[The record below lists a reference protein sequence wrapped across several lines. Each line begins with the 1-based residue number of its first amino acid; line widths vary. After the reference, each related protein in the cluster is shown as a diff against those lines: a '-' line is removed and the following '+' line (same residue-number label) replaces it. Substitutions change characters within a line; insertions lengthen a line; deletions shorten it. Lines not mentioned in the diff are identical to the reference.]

1 MLLNLK
7 INNFALIKESD
18 IMFTKGLNILSG
30 ETGAG
35 KSIIFEALSVALG
48 ERASKSMIKTG
59 TDHSVI
65 EAVFSLTDELK
76 TLLNEKGL
84 ISDIDEETVII
95 RRDIYLDYPTVSR
108 INGFSATL
116 ADLKEI
122 SAYLCDIYGQ
132 YEHQLLL
139 DKDNYL
145 SIINK
150 ATRIDFSDEYDKLE
164 NELRQIFN
172 EIRELNKSLKNF
184 LEKSSNLDSEIDY
197 IEFQINE
204 INDINPV
211 SGEMDEIKDEL
222 KKLQNQELIQE
233 TLSNVDNNLRGSDEQ
248 FDNNDVLAKLGES
261 INSLEKISSYISDVD
276 GLIERMKTSMYE
288 LEDISSV
295 IAGYIGTDYD
305 ESRIEELSLRL
316 SRLQMLEKKYSTDID
331 GVLKKKAELEE
342 DLNDLKY
349 LDERIQEIKDSI
361 KVKEQQYN
369 DLALK
374 ISSLR
379 KSAAEKLE
387 SNLSDELHE
396 LDMQNSV
403 FKVEFS
409 TSKPSEKG
417 IDDVEF
423 LAKTNKGSSFKP
435 IREII
440 SGGEMSRFMLA
451 FKNVLSD
458 ANNYKTF
465 VFDEIDAGL
474 SGKVANTVG
483 KRLEKLAEKRQVL
496 IISHLPQIISKAD
509 SHYKI
514 TKKDIDDETVSYIKK
529 LNENERVEE
538 IARLLSGDSITSETL
553 KNAKLLLDEK
563 R

>member
-59 TDHSVI
+59 ADHSVI

-76 TLLNEKGL
+76 SLLSEKGL

-150 ATRIDFSDEYDKLE
+150 ATRIEYNDEYDKLE
-164 NELRQIFN
+164 SELKDIFI
-172 EIRELNKSLKNF
+172 EIKDLTSSLKNF
-184 LEKSSNLDSEIDY
+184 LEKSSNLDSEIDFL
-197 IEFQINE
+197 EFQINE
-204 INDINPV
+204 INEINPV
-211 SGEMDEIKDEL
+211 PGEMDEIKDEL

-233 TLSNVDNNLRGSDEQ
+233 TLSSIDNNLRGSDEQ
-248 FDNNDVLAKLGES
+248 FENNDVLAKLGES
-261 INSLEKISSYISDVD
+261 INNLERISNYMSDVD

-295 IAGYIGTDYD
+295 ISSYIGTDYD

-316 SRLQMLEKKYSTDID
+316 SKLQMLEKKYATDID
-331 GVLKKKAELEE
+331 GVLYKKEKLELE
-342 DLNDLKY
+342 LNDLKY
-349 LDERIQEIKDSI
+349 LDERIQEVRDKIKL
-361 KVKEQQYN
+361 KEDEYN
-369 DLALK
+369 VVANK
-374 ISSLR
+374 ISNLR
-379 KSAAEKLE
+379 KNAAEKLE
-387 SNLSDELHE
+387 KNLSDELHE

-409 TSKPSEKG
+409 VSKPTEKG

-514 TKKDIDDETVSYIKK
+514 TKKDIGDETVSSIKK

-538 IARLLSGDSITSETL
+538 IARLLSGDTITSETL

>member
-76 TLLNEKGL
+76 TLLDEKGL

-122 SAYLCDIYGQ
+122 SVYLCDIYGQ

-164 NELRQIFN
+164 NELRQVFN

-248 FDNNDVLAKLGES
+248 FENNDVLAKLGES
-261 INSLEKISSYISDVD
+261 INSLERISSYISDVD

-374 ISSLR
+374 ISGLR

-409 TSKPSEKG
+409 TSKPSESG
-417 IDDVEF
+417 IDEVEF

>member
-59 TDHSVI
+59 TEHSVI

-76 TLLNEKGL
+76 SLLSEKGL

-150 ATRIDFSDEYDKLE
+150 ATRIEYNDEYDKLE
-164 NELRQIFN
+164 SELKDIFI
-172 EIRELNKSLKNF
+172 EIKELTSSLKNF
-184 LEKSSNLDSEIDY
+184 LEKSSNLDSEIDFL
-197 IEFQINE
+197 EFQINE
-204 INDINPV
+204 INEINPV
-211 SGEMDEIKDEL
+211 PGEMDEIKDEL

-233 TLSNVDNNLRGSDEQ
+233 TLSSVDNNLRGSDEQ
-248 FDNNDVLAKLGES
+248 FENNDVLAKLGES
-261 INSLEKISSYISDVD
+261 INNLERISNYMSDVD

-295 IAGYIGTDYD
+295 ISSYIGTDYD

-316 SRLQMLEKKYSTDID
+316 SKLQMLEKKYATDID
-331 GVLKKKAELEE
+331 GVLYKKEKLELE
-342 DLNDLKY
+342 LNDLKY
-349 LDERIQEIKDSI
+349 LDERIQEVRDKIKL
-361 KVKEQQYN
+361 KEDEYN
-369 DLALK
+369 VVANK
-374 ISSLR
+374 ISNLR
-379 KSAAEKLE
+379 KNTAEKLE
-387 SNLSDELHE
+387 KNLSDELHE

-409 TSKPSEKG
+409 VSKPTEKG

-514 TKKDIDDETVSYIKK
+514 TKKDIGDETVSSIKK

-538 IARLLSGDSITSETL
+538 IARLLSGDTITSETL

>member
-76 TLLNEKGL
+76 SLLSEKGL

-122 SAYLCDIYGQ
+122 SAHLCDIYGQ

-150 ATRIDFSDEYDKLE
+150 ATRIEYNDEYDKLE
-164 NELRQIFN
+164 SELKDIFI
-172 EIRELNKSLKNF
+172 EIKDLTNSLKNF
-184 LEKSSNLDSEIDY
+184 LEKSSNLDSEIDFL
-197 IEFQINE
+197 EFQINE
-204 INDINPV
+204 INEINPV
-211 SGEMDEIKDEL
+211 PGEMDEIKDEL

-233 TLSNVDNNLRGSDEQ
+233 TLSSVDNNLRGSDEQ
-248 FDNNDVLAKLGES
+248 FENNDVLAKLGES
-261 INSLEKISSYISDVD
+261 INNLEKISNYMSDVD

-295 IAGYIGTDYD
+295 ISSYIGTDYD

-316 SRLQMLEKKYSTDID
+316 SKLQMLEKKYATDID
-331 GVLKKKAELEE
+331 GVLYKKEKLELE
-342 DLNDLKY
+342 LNDLKY
-349 LDERIQEIKDSI
+349 LDERIQEVRDKIKL
-361 KVKEQQYN
+361 KEDEYN
-369 DLALK
+369 VVANK
-374 ISSLR
+374 ISNLR
-379 KSAAEKLE
+379 KNAAEKLE
-387 SNLSDELHE
+387 KNLSDELHE

-409 TSKPSEKG
+409 VSKPTEKG

-514 TKKDIDDETVSYIKK
+514 TKKDIGDETVSSIKK

-538 IARLLSGDSITSETL
+538 IARLLSGDTITSETL

>member
-48 ERASKSMIKTG
+48 ERASKSMIKMG

-76 TLLNEKGL
+76 TLLDEKGL

-164 NELRQIFN
+164 NELRQVFN

-248 FDNNDVLAKLGES
+248 FENNDVLAKLGES

-403 FKVEFS
+403 FKVQFS
-409 TSKPSEKG
+409 VSKPTEKG

-538 IARLLSGDSITSETL
+538 IARLLSGDSITSETI

>member
-76 TLLNEKGL
+76 SLLSEKGL

-150 ATRIDFSDEYDKLE
+150 ATRIEYNDEYDKLE
-164 NELRQIFN
+164 DELKDIFI
-172 EIRELNKSLKNF
+172 EIKDLTSSLRNF
-184 LEKSSNLDSEIDY
+184 LEKSSNLDSEIDFL
-197 IEFQINE
+197 EFQINE
-204 INDINPV
+204 INEINPV
-211 SGEMDEIKDEL
+211 PGEMDEIKDEL

-233 TLSNVDNNLRGSDEQ
+233 TLSSVDNNLRGSDEQ
-248 FDNNDVLAKLGES
+248 FENNDVLAKLGES
-261 INSLEKISSYISDVD
+261 INNLEKISNYMSDVD

-295 IAGYIGTDYD
+295 ISSYIGTDYD

-316 SRLQMLEKKYSTDID
+316 SKLQMLEKKYATDID
-331 GVLKKKAELEE
+331 GVLYKKEKLELE
-342 DLNDLKY
+342 LNDLKY
-349 LDERIQEIKDSI
+349 LDERIQEVRDKIKL
-361 KVKEQQYN
+361 KEDEYN
-369 DLALK
+369 VVANK
-374 ISSLR
+374 ISNLR
-379 KSAAEKLE
+379 KNAAENLE
-387 SNLSDELHE
+387 KNLSDELHE

-409 TSKPSEKG
+409 VSKPTEKG

-514 TKKDIDDETVSYIKK
+514 TKKDIGDETVSSIKK

-538 IARLLSGDSITSETL
+538 IARLLSGDTITSETL

>member
-76 TLLNEKGL
+76 TLLDEKGL

-164 NELRQIFN
+164 NELRQVFN

-248 FDNNDVLAKLGES
+248 FENNDVLAKLGES

-374 ISSLR
+374 ITSLR

-403 FKVEFS
+403 FKVQFS
-409 TSKPSEKG
+409 VSKPTEKG
-417 IDDVEF
+417 IDEVEF

>member
-1 MLLNLK
+1 MILNLK

-76 TLLNEKGL
+76 TLLEEKGL

-150 ATRIDFSDEYDKLE
+150 ATRIEYNDEYDKLE
-164 NELRQIFN
+164 DELKDIFI
-172 EIRELNKSLKNF
+172 EIKDLTSSLKNF
-184 LEKSSNLDSEIDY
+184 LEKSSNLDSEIDFL
-197 IEFQINE
+197 EFQINE
-204 INDINPV
+204 INEINPV
-211 SGEMDEIKDEL
+211 PGEMDEIKDEL

-233 TLSNVDNNLRGSDEQ
+233 TLSSVDNNLKGSDEQ
-248 FDNNDVLAKLGES
+248 FENNDVLAKLGES
-261 INSLEKISSYISDVD
+261 INNLEKISNYMSDVD

-295 IAGYIGTDYD
+295 ISSYIGTDYD

-316 SRLQMLEKKYSTDID
+316 SKLQMLEKKYATDID
-331 GVLKKKAELEE
+331 GVLYKKEKLELE
-342 DLNDLKY
+342 LNDLKY
-349 LDERIQEIKDSI
+349 LDERIQEVRDKIKL
-361 KVKEQQYN
+361 KEDEYN
-369 DLALK
+369 VVANK
-374 ISSLR
+374 ISNLR
-379 KSAAEKLE
+379 KNAAEKLE
-387 SNLSDELHE
+387 KNLSDELHE

-409 TSKPSEKG
+409 VSKPTEKG

-514 TKKDIDDETVSYIKK
+514 TKKDIGDETVSSIKK

-538 IARLLSGDSITSETL
+538 IARLLSGDTITSETL

>member
-59 TDHSVI
+59 TEHSVI

-76 TLLNEKGL
+76 SLLSEKGL

-150 ATRIDFSDEYDKLE
+150 ATRIEYNDEYDKLE
-164 NELRQIFN
+164 SELKDIFI
-172 EIRELNKSLKNF
+172 EIKELTSSLKNF
-184 LEKSSNLDSEIDY
+184 LEKSSNLDSEIDFL
-197 IEFQINE
+197 EFQINE
-204 INDINPV
+204 INEINPV
-211 SGEMDEIKDEL
+211 PGEMDEIKDEL

-233 TLSNVDNNLRGSDEQ
+233 TLSSVDNNLRGSDEQ
-248 FDNNDVLAKLGES
+248 FENNDVLAKLGES
-261 INSLEKISSYISDVD
+261 INNLERISNYMSDVD

-295 IAGYIGTDYD
+295 ISSYIGTDYD

-316 SRLQMLEKKYSTDID
+316 SKLQMLEKKYATDID
-331 GVLKKKAELEE
+331 GVLYKKEKLELE
-342 DLNDLKY
+342 LNDLKY
-349 LDERIQEIKDSI
+349 LDERIQEVRDKIKL
-361 KVKEQQYN
+361 KEDEYN
-369 DLALK
+369 VVANK
-374 ISSLR
+374 ISNLR
-379 KSAAEKLE
+379 KNTAEKLE
-387 SNLSDELHE
+387 KNLSDELHE

-409 TSKPSEKG
+409 ISKPTEKG

-423 LAKTNKGSSFKP
+423 LAKTNKGSSFKT

-514 TKKDIDDETVSYIKK
+514 TKKDIGDETVSSIKK

-538 IARLLSGDSITSETL
+538 IARLLSGDTITSETL

>member
-76 TLLNEKGL
+76 SLLSEKGL

-150 ATRIDFSDEYDKLE
+150 ATRIEYNDEYDKLE
-164 NELRQIFN
+164 DELKDIFI
-172 EIRELNKSLKNF
+172 EIKDLTSSLKNF
-184 LEKSSNLDSEIDY
+184 LEKSSNLDSEIDFL
-197 IEFQINE
+197 EFQINE
-204 INDINPV
+204 INEINPV
-211 SGEMDEIKDEL
+211 PGEMDEIKDEL

-233 TLSNVDNNLRGSDEQ
+233 TLSSVDNNLRGSDEQ
-248 FDNNDVLAKLGES
+248 FENNDVLAKLGES
-261 INSLEKISSYISDVD
+261 INNLEKISNYMSDVD

-295 IAGYIGTDYD
+295 ISSYIGTDYD

-316 SRLQMLEKKYSTDID
+316 SKLQMLEKKYATDID
-331 GVLKKKAELEE
+331 GVLYKKEKLELE
-342 DLNDLKY
+342 LNDLKY
-349 LDERIQEIKDSI
+349 LDERIQEVRDKIKL
-361 KVKEQQYN
+361 KEDEYN
-369 DLALK
+369 VVANK
-374 ISSLR
+374 ISNLR
-379 KSAAEKLE
+379 KNAAEKLE
-387 SNLSDELHE
+387 KNLSDELHE

-409 TSKPSEKG
+409 VSKPTEKG

-514 TKKDIDDETVSYIKK
+514 TKKDVGDETVSSIKK

-538 IARLLSGDSITSETL
+538 IARLLSGDTITSETL

>member
-76 TLLNEKGL
+76 SLLSEKGL

-150 ATRIDFSDEYDKLE
+150 ATRIEYNDEYDKLE
-164 NELRQIFN
+164 NELKDIFI
-172 EIRELNKSLKNF
+172 EIKDLTSSLKNF
-184 LEKSSNLDSEIDY
+184 LEKSSNLDSEIDFL
-197 IEFQINE
+197 EFQINE
-204 INDINPV
+204 INEINPV
-211 SGEMDEIKDEL
+211 PGEMDEIKDEL

-248 FDNNDVLAKLGES
+248 FENNDVLAKLGES
-261 INSLEKISSYISDVD
+261 INNLERISNYMSDVG

-295 IAGYIGTDYD
+295 ISSYIGTDYD

-316 SRLQMLEKKYSTDID
+316 SKLQMLEKKYATDID
-331 GVLKKKAELEE
+331 GVLYKKEKLELE
-342 DLNDLKY
+342 LNDLKY
-349 LDERIQEIKDSI
+349 LDERIQEVRDKIKL
-361 KVKEQQYN
+361 KEDEYN
-369 DLALK
+369 VVANK
-374 ISSLR
+374 ISNLR
-379 KSAAEKLE
+379 KNAAEKLE
-387 SNLSDELHE
+387 KNLSDELHE

-409 TSKPSEKG
+409 VSKPTEKG

-514 TKKDIDDETVSYIKK
+514 TKKDIGDETVSSIKK

-538 IARLLSGDSITSETL
+538 IARLLSGDTITSETL

>member
-59 TDHSVI
+59 ADHSVI

-76 TLLNEKGL
+76 SLLSEKGL

-150 ATRIDFSDEYDKLE
+150 ATRIEYNDEYDKLE
-164 NELRQIFN
+164 SELKDIFI
-172 EIRELNKSLKNF
+172 EIKDLTSSLKNF
-184 LEKSSNLDSEIDY
+184 LEKSSNLDSEIDFL
-197 IEFQINE
+197 EFQINE
-204 INDINPV
+204 INEINPV
-211 SGEMDEIKDEL
+211 PGEMDEIKDEL

-233 TLSNVDNNLRGSDEQ
+233 TLSSVDNNLRGSDEQ
-248 FDNNDVLAKLGES
+248 FENNDVLAKLGES
-261 INSLEKISSYISDVD
+261 INNLERISNYMSDVD

-295 IAGYIGTDYD
+295 ISSYIGTDYD

-316 SRLQMLEKKYSTDID
+316 SKLQMLEKKYATDID
-331 GVLKKKAELEE
+331 GVLYKKEKLELE
-342 DLNDLKY
+342 LNDLKY
-349 LDERIQEIKDSI
+349 LDERIQEVRDKIKL
-361 KVKEQQYN
+361 KEDEYN
-369 DLALK
+369 VVANK
-374 ISSLR
+374 ISNLR
-379 KSAAEKLE
+379 KNAAEKLE
-387 SNLSDELHE
+387 KNLSDELHE

-409 TSKPSEKG
+409 VSKPTEKG

-514 TKKDIDDETVSYIKK
+514 TKKDIGDETVSSIKK

-538 IARLLSGDSITSETL
+538 IARLLSGDTITSETL

>member
-76 TLLNEKGL
+76 TLLDEKGL

-164 NELRQIFN
+164 NELRQVFN

-409 TSKPSEKG
+409 TSKPSESG
-417 IDDVEF
+417 IDEVEF

>member
-76 TLLNEKGL
+76 TLLDEKGL

-150 ATRIDFSDEYDKLE
+150 ATRIDFSDEYDKFE
-164 NELRQIFN
+164 NELRQVFN

-248 FDNNDVLAKLGES
+248 FENNDVLAKLGES

-374 ISSLR
+374 ISGLR

-409 TSKPSEKG
+409 TSKPSESG
-417 IDDVEF
+417 IDEVEF

>member
-76 TLLNEKGL
+76 TLLDEKGL

-233 TLSNVDNNLRGSDEQ
+233 TLSNVDNNLRGCDEQ

-403 FKVEFS
+403 FKVQFS
-409 TSKPSEKG
+409 VSKPTEKG

>member
-76 TLLNEKGL
+76 TLLDEKGL

-150 ATRIDFSDEYDKLE
+150 ATRIDFSDEYDKFE
-164 NELRQIFN
+164 NELRQVFN

-248 FDNNDVLAKLGES
+248 FENNDVLAKLGES

-295 IAGYIGTDYD
+295 IAGYIGTGYD

-403 FKVEFS
+403 FKVQFS
-409 TSKPSEKG
+409 VSKPTEKG

>member
-76 TLLNEKGL
+76 TLLDEKGL

-164 NELRQIFN
+164 NELRQVFN

-248 FDNNDVLAKLGES
+248 FENNDVLAKLGES
-261 INSLEKISSYISDVD
+261 INSLERISSYISDVD

-409 TSKPSEKG
+409 TSKPSESG

>member
-76 TLLNEKGL
+76 TLLDEKGL

-164 NELRQIFN
+164 NELRQVFN

-403 FKVEFS
+403 FKVQFS
-409 TSKPSEKG
+409 VSKPTEKG
-417 IDDVEF
+417 IDEVEF

-538 IARLLSGDSITSETL
+538 IARLLSGNSITSETL

>member
-76 TLLNEKGL
+76 TLLDEKGL

-164 NELRQIFN
+164 NELRQVFN

-248 FDNNDVLAKLGES
+248 FENNDVLAKLGES
-261 INSLEKISSYISDVD
+261 INSLERISSYISDVD

-409 TSKPSEKG
+409 TSKPSESG
-417 IDDVEF
+417 IDEVEF

>member
-76 TLLNEKGL
+76 KTLNDKGL

-150 ATRIDFSDEYDKLE
+150 ATRIDFSDEYDKFE
-164 NELRQIFN
+164 NDLRQVFK

-211 SGEMDEIKDEL
+211 IGEMDEIKDEL

-233 TLSNVDNNLRGSDEQ
+233 TLSIVDNNLRGSDEQ
-248 FDNNDVLAKLGES
+248 FENNDVLAKLGES
-261 INSLEKISSYISDVD
+261 INNLEKIADYLPDVQS
-276 GLIERMKTSMYE
+276 LIERLKTSMYDI
-288 LEDISSV
+288 EDISSV
-295 IAGYIGTDYD
+295 ISNYKGTDYD

-361 KVKEQQYN
+361 KFKEQQYN

-387 SNLSDELHE
+387 NNLSDELQE

-409 TSKPSEKG
+409 TSKPSESG
-417 IDDVEF
+417 IDEVEF

-514 TKKDIDDETVSYIKK
+514 TKKDIDDETVSFIKK
-529 LNENERVEE
+529 LNEDERVEE
-538 IARLLSGDSITSETL
+538 IARLLSGETITSETL

>member
-76 TLLNEKGL
+76 SLLSEKGL

-150 ATRIDFSDEYDKLE
+150 ATRIEYNDEYDKLE
-164 NELRQIFN
+164 DELKDIFI
-172 EIRELNKSLKNF
+172 EIKDLTSSLKNF
-184 LEKSSNLDSEIDY
+184 LEKSSNLDSEIDFL
-197 IEFQINE
+197 EFQINE
-204 INDINPV
+204 INEINPV
-211 SGEMDEIKDEL
+211 PGEMDEIKDEL

-233 TLSNVDNNLRGSDEQ
+233 TLSSVDNNLRGSDEQ
-248 FDNNDVLAKLGES
+248 FENNDVLSKLGES
-261 INSLEKISSYISDVD
+261 INNLEKISNYMSDVD

-295 IAGYIGTDYD
+295 ISSYIGTDYD

-316 SRLQMLEKKYSTDID
+316 SKLQMLEKKYATDID
-331 GVLKKKAELEE
+331 GVLYKKEKLELE
-342 DLNDLKY
+342 LNDLKY
-349 LDERIQEIKDSI
+349 LDERIQEVRDKIKL
-361 KVKEQQYN
+361 KEDEYN
-369 DLALK
+369 VVANK
-374 ISSLR
+374 ISNLR
-379 KSAAEKLE
+379 KNAAEKLE
-387 SNLSDELHE
+387 KNLSDELHE

-409 TSKPSEKG
+409 VSKPTEKG

-514 TKKDIDDETVSYIKK
+514 TKKDIGDETVSSIKK
-529 LNENERVEE
+529 LNDNERVEE
-538 IARLLSGDSITSETL
+538 IARLLSGDTITSETL

>member
-76 TLLNEKGL
+76 SLLSEKGL

-150 ATRIDFSDEYDKLE
+150 ATRIEYNDEYDKLE
-164 NELRQIFN
+164 DELKDIFI
-172 EIRELNKSLKNF
+172 EIKDLTNSLKNF
-184 LEKSSNLDSEIDY
+184 LEKSSNLDSEIDFL
-197 IEFQINE
+197 EFQINE

-211 SGEMDEIKDEL
+211 PGEMDEIKDEL

-233 TLSNVDNNLRGSDEQ
+233 TLSSVDNNLRGSDEQ
-248 FDNNDVLAKLGES
+248 FENNDVLAKLGES
-261 INSLEKISSYISDVD
+261 INNLEKISNYMSDVD

-295 IAGYIGTDYD
+295 ISSYIGTDYD

-316 SRLQMLEKKYSTDID
+316 SKLQMLEKKYATDID
-331 GVLKKKAELEE
+331 GVLYKKEKLELE
-342 DLNDLKY
+342 LNDLKY
-349 LDERIQEIKDSI
+349 LDERIQEVRDKIKL
-361 KVKEQQYN
+361 KEDEYN
-369 DLALK
+369 VVANK
-374 ISSLR
+374 ISNLR
-379 KSAAEKLE
+379 KNAAEKLE
-387 SNLSDELHE
+387 KNLSDELHE

-409 TSKPSEKG
+409 VSKPTEKG

-440 SGGEMSRFMLA
+440 SGGEISRFMLA

-509 SHYKI
+509 SHFKI
-514 TKKDIDDETVSYIKK
+514 TKKDIGDETVSSIKK

-538 IARLLSGDSITSETL
+538 IARLLSGDTITSETL

>member
-59 TDHSVI
+59 TEHSVI

-76 TLLNEKGL
+76 TLLDEKGL

-164 NELRQIFN
+164 NELRQVFN

-248 FDNNDVLAKLGES
+248 FENNDVLAKLGES

-403 FKVEFS
+403 FKVQFS
-409 TSKPSEKG
+409 VSKPTEKG

>member
-76 TLLNEKGL
+76 TLLSEKGL

-150 ATRIDFSDEYDKLE
+150 ATRIEYNDEYDKLE
-164 NELRQIFN
+164 SELKDIFI
-172 EIRELNKSLKNF
+172 EIKELTSSLKNF
-184 LEKSSNLDSEIDY
+184 LEKSSNLDSEIDFL
-197 IEFQINE
+197 EFQINE
-204 INDINPV
+204 INEINPV
-211 SGEMDEIKDEL
+211 PGEMDEIKDEL

-233 TLSNVDNNLRGSDEQ
+233 TLSSVDNNLRGSDEQ
-248 FDNNDVLAKLGES
+248 FENNDVLAKLGES
-261 INSLEKISSYISDVD
+261 INNLERISNYMSDVD

-295 IAGYIGTDYD
+295 ISSYIGTDYD

-316 SRLQMLEKKYSTDID
+316 SKLQMLEKKYATDID
-331 GVLKKKAELEE
+331 GVLYKKEKLELE
-342 DLNDLKY
+342 LNDLKY
-349 LDERIQEIKDSI
+349 LDERIQEVRDKIKL
-361 KVKEQQYN
+361 KEDEYN
-369 DLALK
+369 VVANK
-374 ISSLR
+374 ISNLR
-379 KSAAEKLE
+379 KNAAEKLE
-387 SNLSDELHE
+387 KNLSDELHE

-409 TSKPSEKG
+409 ISKPTEKG

-514 TKKDIDDETVSYIKK
+514 TKKDIGDETVSSIKK

-538 IARLLSGDSITSETL
+538 IARLLSGDTITSETL

>member
-35 KSIIFEALSVALG
+35 KSIIFEALSDALG

-76 TLLNEKGL
+76 TLLDEKGL

-164 NELRQIFN
+164 NELRQVFN

-403 FKVEFS
+403 FKVQFS
-409 TSKPSEKG
+409 VSKPTEKG

>member
-76 TLLNEKGL
+76 TLLDEKGL

-150 ATRIDFSDEYDKLE
+150 ATRIDFSDEYDKFE
-164 NELRQIFN
+164 NELRQVFN

-248 FDNNDVLAKLGES
+248 FENNDVLAKLGES

-403 FKVEFS
+403 FKVQFS
-409 TSKPSEKG
+409 VSKPTEKG

>member
-76 TLLNEKGL
+76 SLLSEKGL

-150 ATRIDFSDEYDKLE
+150 ATRIEYNDEYDKLE
-164 NELRQIFN
+164 SELKDIFI
-172 EIRELNKSLKNF
+172 EIKDLTNSLKNF
-184 LEKSSNLDSEIDY
+184 LEKSSNLDSEIDFL
-197 IEFQINE
+197 EFQINE

-211 SGEMDEIKDEL
+211 PGEMDEIKDEL

-233 TLSNVDNNLRGSDEQ
+233 TLSSVDNNLRGSDEQ
-248 FDNNDVLAKLGES
+248 FENNDVLAKLGES
-261 INSLEKISSYISDVD
+261 INNLERISNYMSDVD

-295 IAGYIGTDYD
+295 ISSYIGTDYD

-316 SRLQMLEKKYSTDID
+316 SKLQMLEKKYATDID
-331 GVLKKKAELEE
+331 GVLYKKEKLELE
-342 DLNDLKY
+342 LNDLKY
-349 LDERIQEIKDSI
+349 LDERIQEVRDKIKL
-361 KVKEQQYN
+361 KEDEYN
-369 DLALK
+369 VVANK
-374 ISSLR
+374 ISNLR
-379 KSAAEKLE
+379 KNAVEKLE
-387 SNLSDELHE
+387 KNLSDELHE

-409 TSKPSEKG
+409 VSKPTEKG

-514 TKKDIDDETVSYIKK
+514 TKKDIGDETVSSIKK

-538 IARLLSGDSITSETL
+538 IARLLSGDTITSETL

>member
-76 TLLNEKGL
+76 TLLDEKGL

-164 NELRQIFN
+164 NELRQVFN

-248 FDNNDVLAKLGES
+248 FENNDVLAKLGES
-261 INSLEKISSYISDVD
+261 INSLERISSYISDVD

-403 FKVEFS
+403 FKVEFG
-409 TSKPSEKG
+409 TSKPSESG
-417 IDDVEF
+417 IDEVEF

>member
-76 TLLNEKGL
+76 SLLSEKGL

-150 ATRIDFSDEYDKLE
+150 ATRIEYNDEYDKLE
-164 NELRQIFN
+164 SELKDIFI
-172 EIRELNKSLKNF
+172 EIKDLTSSLKNF
-184 LEKSSNLDSEIDY
+184 LEKSSNLDSEIDFL
-197 IEFQINE
+197 EFQINE
-204 INDINPV
+204 INEINPV
-211 SGEMDEIKDEL
+211 PGEMDEIKDEL

-233 TLSNVDNNLRGSDEQ
+233 TLSSVDNNLRGSDEQ
-248 FDNNDVLAKLGES
+248 FENNDVLAKLGES
-261 INSLEKISSYISDVD
+261 INNLERISNYMSDVD

-295 IAGYIGTDYD
+295 ISSYIGTDYD

-316 SRLQMLEKKYSTDID
+316 SKLQMLEKKYATDID
-331 GVLKKKAELEE
+331 GVLYKKEKLELE
-342 DLNDLKY
+342 LNDLKY
-349 LDERIQEIKDSI
+349 LDERIQEVRDKIKL
-361 KVKEQQYN
+361 KEDEYN
-369 DLALK
+369 VVANK
-374 ISSLR
+374 ISNLR
-379 KSAAEKLE
+379 KNAAEKLE
-387 SNLSDELHE
+387 KNLSDELHE

-409 TSKPSEKG
+409 VSKPTEKG

-514 TKKDIDDETVSYIKK
+514 TKKDIGDETVSSIKK

-538 IARLLSGDSITSETL
+538 IARLLSGDTITSETL

>member
-1 MLLNLK
+1 MLLNIK

-76 TLLNEKGL
+76 TLLDEKGL

-164 NELRQIFN
+164 NELRQVFN

-361 KVKEQQYN
+361 KDKEQEYN

-403 FKVEFS
+403 FKVQFS
-409 TSKPSEKG
+409 VSKPTEKG

>member
-76 TLLNEKGL
+76 TLLDEKGL

-172 EIRELNKSLKNF
+172 DIRELNKSLKNF

-248 FDNNDVLAKLGES
+248 FENNDVLAKLGES
-261 INSLEKISSYISDVD
+261 INSLERISSYISDVD

-403 FKVEFS
+403 FKVQFS
-409 TSKPSEKG
+409 VSKPTEKG

>member
-59 TDHSVI
+59 TDHSII

-76 TLLNEKGL
+76 KTLNDKGL

-150 ATRIDFSDEYDKLE
+150 ATRIDFSDEYDKFE
-164 NELRQIFN
+164 NDLRQVFK

-211 SGEMDEIKDEL
+211 TGEMDAIKDEL

-233 TLSNVDNNLRGSDEQ
+233 TLSIVDNNLRGSDEQ
-248 FDNNDVLAKLGES
+248 FENNDVLAKLGES
-261 INSLEKISSYISDVD
+261 INNLEKIADYLPDVQS
-276 GLIERMKTSMYE
+276 LIERLKTSMYDI
-288 LEDISSV
+288 EDISSV
-295 IAGYIGTDYD
+295 ISNYKGTDYD

-331 GVLKKKAELEE
+331 GVLKRKVELEE

-361 KVKEQQYN
+361 KFKEQQYN
-369 DLALK
+369 DIALK

-387 SNLSDELHE
+387 NNLSDELQE

-409 TSKPSEKG
+409 TSKPSESG
-417 IDDVEF
+417 IDEVEF

-514 TKKDIDDETVSYIKK
+514 TKKDIDDETVSFIKK
-529 LNENERVEE
+529 LNEDERVEE
-538 IARLLSGDSITSETL
+538 IARLLSGETITSETL

>member
-76 TLLNEKGL
+76 SLLSEKGL

-150 ATRIDFSDEYDKLE
+150 ATRIEYNDEYDKLE
-164 NELRQIFN
+164 NELKDIFI
-172 EIRELNKSLKNF
+172 EIKDLTSSLKNF
-184 LEKSSNLDSEIDY
+184 LEKSSNLDSEIDFL
-197 IEFQINE
+197 EFQINE
-204 INDINPV
+204 INEINPV
-211 SGEMDEIKDEL
+211 PGEMDEIKDEL

-248 FDNNDVLAKLGES
+248 FENNDVLAKLGES
-261 INSLEKISSYISDVD
+261 INNLERISNYMSDVG

-295 IAGYIGTDYD
+295 ISSYIGTDYD

-316 SRLQMLEKKYSTDID
+316 SKLQMLEKKYATDID
-331 GVLKKKAELEE
+331 GVLYKKEKLELE
-342 DLNDLKY
+342 LNDLKY
-349 LDERIQEIKDSI
+349 LDERIQEVRDKIKL
-361 KVKEQQYN
+361 KEDEYN
-369 DLALK
+369 VVANK
-374 ISSLR
+374 ISNLR
-379 KSAAEKLE
+379 KNAAEKLE
-387 SNLSDELHE
+387 KNLSDELHE

-409 TSKPSEKG
+409 VSKPTEKG

-483 KRLEKLAEKRQVL
+483 KRLEKLAEIRQVL

-514 TKKDIDDETVSYIKK
+514 TKKDIGDETVSSIKK

-538 IARLLSGDSITSETL
+538 IARLLSGDTITSETL

>member
-59 TDHSVI
+59 TEHSVI

-76 TLLNEKGL
+76 TLLDEKGL
-84 ISDIDEETVII
+84 ISDFDEETVII

-164 NELRQIFN
+164 NDLRQVFN
-172 EIRELNKSLKNF
+172 EIRELNKSLKIF

-248 FDNNDVLAKLGES
+248 FENNDVLAKLGES

-403 FKVEFS
+403 FKVQFS
-409 TSKPSEKG
+409 VSKPTEKG

>member
-76 TLLNEKGL
+76 SLLSEKGL

-122 SAYLCDIYGQ
+122 SVYLCDIYGQ

-150 ATRIDFSDEYDKLE
+150 ATRIEYNDEYDKLE
-164 NELRQIFN
+164 SELKDIFI
-172 EIRELNKSLKNF
+172 EIKDLTNSLKNF
-184 LEKSSNLDSEIDY
+184 LEKSSNLDSEIDFL
-197 IEFQINE
+197 EFQINE
-204 INDINPV
+204 INEINPV
-211 SGEMDEIKDEL
+211 PGEMDEIKDEL

-233 TLSNVDNNLRGSDEQ
+233 TLSSVDNNLRGSDEQ
-248 FDNNDVLAKLGES
+248 FENNDVLAKLGES
-261 INSLEKISSYISDVD
+261 INNLEKISNYMSDVD

-295 IAGYIGTDYD
+295 ISSYIGTDYD

-316 SRLQMLEKKYSTDID
+316 SKLQMLEKKYATDID
-331 GVLKKKAELEE
+331 GVLYKKEKLELE
-342 DLNDLKY
+342 LNDLKY
-349 LDERIQEIKDSI
+349 LDERIQEVRDKIKL
-361 KVKEQQYN
+361 KEDEYN
-369 DLALK
+369 VVANK
-374 ISSLR
+374 ISNLR
-379 KSAAEKLE
+379 KNAAEKLE
-387 SNLSDELHE
+387 KNLSDELHE

-409 TSKPSEKG
+409 VSKPTEKG

-496 IISHLPQIISKAD
+496 IISHLPQIISKSD

-514 TKKDIDDETVSYIKK
+514 TKKDIGDETVSSIKK

-538 IARLLSGDSITSETL
+538 IARLLSGDTITSETL

>member
-76 TLLNEKGL
+76 SLLSEKGL

-150 ATRIDFSDEYDKLE
+150 ATRIEYNDEYDKLE
-164 NELRQIFN
+164 SELKDIFI
-172 EIRELNKSLKNF
+172 EIKELTSSLKNF
-184 LEKSSNLDSEIDY
+184 LEKSSNLDSEIDFL
-197 IEFQINE
+197 EFQINE
-204 INDINPV
+204 INEINPV
-211 SGEMDEIKDEL
+211 PGEMDEIKDEL

-233 TLSNVDNNLRGSDEQ
+233 TLSSVDNNLRGSDEQ
-248 FDNNDVLAKLGES
+248 FENNDVLAKLGES
-261 INSLEKISSYISDVD
+261 INNLERISNYMSDVD

-295 IAGYIGTDYD
+295 ISSYIGTDYD

-316 SRLQMLEKKYSTDID
+316 SKLQMLEKKYATDID
-331 GVLKKKAELEE
+331 GVLYKKEKLELE
-342 DLNDLKY
+342 LNDLKY
-349 LDERIQEIKDSI
+349 LDERIQEVRDKIKL
-361 KVKEQQYN
+361 KEDEYN
-369 DLALK
+369 VVANK
-374 ISSLR
+374 ISNLR
-379 KSAAEKLE
+379 KNTAEKLE
-387 SNLSDELHE
+387 KNLSDELHE

-409 TSKPSEKG
+409 ISKPTEKG

-423 LAKTNKGSSFKP
+423 LAKTNKGSSFKT

-514 TKKDIDDETVSYIKK
+514 TKKDIGDETVSSIKK

-538 IARLLSGDSITSETL
+538 IARLLSGDTITSETL

>member
-76 TLLNEKGL
+76 TLLEEKGL

-150 ATRIDFSDEYDKLE
+150 ATRIEYNDEYDKLE
-164 NELRQIFN
+164 DELKDIFIDIKDLTN
-172 EIRELNKSLKNF
+172 SLKNF
-184 LEKSSNLDSEIDY
+184 LEKSSNLDSEIDFL
-197 IEFQINE
+197 EFQINE
-204 INDINPV
+204 INEINPV
-211 SGEMDEIKDEL
+211 PGEMDEIKDEL

-233 TLSNVDNNLRGSDEQ
+233 TLSSVDNNLRGSDEQ
-248 FDNNDVLAKLGES
+248 FENNDVLAKLGES
-261 INSLEKISSYISDVD
+261 INNLEKISNYMSDVD

-295 IAGYIGTDYD
+295 ISSYIGTDYD

-316 SRLQMLEKKYSTDID
+316 SKLQMLEKKYATDID
-331 GVLKKKAELEE
+331 GVLYNKEKLELE
-342 DLNDLKY
+342 LNDLKY
-349 LDERIQEIKDSI
+349 LDERIQEVRDKIKL
-361 KVKEQQYN
+361 KEDEYN
-369 DLALK
+369 VVANK
-374 ISSLR
+374 ISNLR
-379 KSAAEKLE
+379 KNAAEKLE
-387 SNLSDELHE
+387 KNLSDELHE

-409 TSKPSEKG
+409 VSKPTEKG

-514 TKKDIDDETVSYIKK
+514 TKKDIGDETVSSIKK

-538 IARLLSGDSITSETL
+538 IARLLSGDTITSETL

>member
-76 TLLNEKGL
+76 IFLDEKGL

-150 ATRIDFSDEYDKLE
+150 TTRIDFSDEYDKLE
-164 NELRQIFN
+164 NELRQVFN

-204 INDINPV
+204 INNINPV

-409 TSKPSEKG
+409 TSKPSESG
-417 IDDVEF
+417 IDEVEF

>member
-76 TLLNEKGL
+76 KTLNDKGL

-150 ATRIDFSDEYDKLE
+150 ATRIDFSDEYDKFE
-164 NELRQIFN
+164 NDLRQVFN

-211 SGEMDEIKDEL
+211 AGEMDEIKDEL

-233 TLSNVDNNLRGSDEQ
+233 TLSIVDNNLRGSDEQ
-248 FDNNDVLAKLGES
+248 FENNDVLAKLGES
-261 INSLEKISSYISDVD
+261 INNLEKIADYLPDVQS
-276 GLIERMKTSMYE
+276 LIERLKTSMYDI
-288 LEDISSV
+288 EDISSV
-295 IAGYIGTDYD
+295 ISNYKGTDYD

-316 SRLQMLEKKYSTDID
+316 SKLQMLEKKYSTDID

-361 KVKEQQYN
+361 KFKEQQYN

-387 SNLSDELHE
+387 NNLSNELQE

-409 TSKPSEKG
+409 TSKPSESG
-417 IDDVEF
+417 IDEVEF

-514 TKKDIDDETVSYIKK
+514 TKKDIDDETVSFIKK
-529 LNENERVEE
+529 LNEDERVEE
-538 IARLLSGDSITSETL
+538 IARLLSGETITSETL

>member
-59 TDHSVI
+59 TEHSVI

-76 TLLNEKGL
+76 SLLSEKGL

-150 ATRIDFSDEYDKLE
+150 ATRIEYNDEYDKLE
-164 NELRQIFN
+164 SELKDIFI
-172 EIRELNKSLKNF
+172 EIKELTSSLKNF
-184 LEKSSNLDSEIDY
+184 LEKSSNLDSEIDFL
-197 IEFQINE
+197 EFQINE
-204 INDINPV
+204 INEINPV
-211 SGEMDEIKDEL
+211 PGEMDEIKDEL

-233 TLSNVDNNLRGSDEQ
+233 TLSSVDNNLRGSDEQ
-248 FDNNDVLAKLGES
+248 FENNDVLAKLGES
-261 INSLEKISSYISDVD
+261 INNLERISNYMSDVD

-295 IAGYIGTDYD
+295 ISSYIGTDYD

-316 SRLQMLEKKYSTDID
+316 SKLQMLEKKYATDID
-331 GVLKKKAELEE
+331 GVLYKKEKLELE
-342 DLNDLKY
+342 LNDLKY
-349 LDERIQEIKDSI
+349 LDERIQEVRDKIKL
-361 KVKEQQYN
+361 KEDEYN
-369 DLALK
+369 VVANK
-374 ISSLR
+374 ISNLR
-379 KSAAEKLE
+379 KNAAEKLE
-387 SNLSDELHE
+387 KNLSDELHE

-409 TSKPSEKG
+409 ISKPTEKG

-423 LAKTNKGSSFKP
+423 LAKTNKGSSFKT

-514 TKKDIDDETVSYIKK
+514 TKKDIGDETVSSIKK

-538 IARLLSGDSITSETL
+538 IARLLSGDTITSETL